1 MGFFTKKKKEED
13 LVPRLPE
20 LPKLPD
26 FAERNMGIVK
36 PDRKTDALPSFPNSP
51 LGEKINRNTIR
62 EAVYSEN
69 EEDNLQQMPERVSE
83 TFQAHLTKKSSID
96 SDMKAS
102 EFIPVERSE
111 SPRSFEMSPN
121 LKKKEIPKSMEM
133 SSSWKGSEESFIPN
147 EKIKNPEQ
155 IFVKLEKFESAIE
168 EFSRIKNKLID
179 MESMLRKI
187 RDIKLKEE
195 KELSEWENEI
205 ESIKSRLE
213 KIDREIFERK

>member
-1 MGFFTKKKKEED
+1 
-13 LVPRLPE
+13 
-20 LPKLPD
+20 
-26 FAERNMGIVK
+26 
-36 PDRKTDALPSFPNSP
+36 
-51 LGEKINRNTIR
+51 
-62 EAVYSEN
+62 
-69 EEDNLQQMPERVSE
+69 
-83 TFQAHLTKKSSID
+83 
-96 SDMKAS
+96 
-102 EFIPVERSE
+102 
-111 SPRSFEMSPN
+111 
-121 LKKKEIPKSMEM
+121 M